1 MWEQGPSGSRPG
13 TYPPRRAWKLRVSVS
28 MMRLRRRPHRL
39 PLQRP
44 SSTTAPT
51 SALVAV
57 SAGMTVSLLEPSS
70 CQPTIIRVVVCSAE
84 LGTYFV
90 IGNCDLP
97 QTTGV
102 CPQSSGG
109 KRSSRR
115 ESTFS
120 TAFMGK
126 GLVLRSSGGSI
137 GVSYMSA
144 LVSAAALVLR

>member
-1 MWEQGPSGSRPG
+1 M
-13 TYPPRRAWKLRVSVS
+13 
-28 MMRLRRRPHRL
+28 
-39 PLQRP
+39 
-44 SSTTAPT
+44 APT
-51 SALVAV
+51 SALVV

-70 CQPTIIRVVVCSAE
+70 CQPTIIRVVACSAGT
-84 LGTYFV
+84 GTYFV

-102 CPQSSGG
+102 CPQPSGG

-120 TAFMGK
+120 TTLMGK

>member
-1 MWEQGPSGSRPG
+1 M
-13 TYPPRRAWKLRVSVS
+13 
-28 MMRLRRRPHRL
+28 
-39 PLQRP
+39 
-44 SSTTAPT
+44 APT
-51 SALVAV
+51 RALVAV

-70 CQPTIIRVVVCSAE
+70 CQPTIIRVVVRSAG

-109 KRSSRR
+109 KRSPRG

-120 TAFMGK
+120 TALVADHGYEK
-126 GLVLRSSGGSI
+126 GRI
-137 GVSYMSA
+137 C
-144 LVSAAALVLR
+144 

>member
-1 MWEQGPSGSRPG
+1 M
-13 TYPPRRAWKLRVSVS
+13 
-28 MMRLRRRPHRL
+28 
-39 PLQRP
+39 
-44 SSTTAPT
+44 APT
-51 SALVAV
+51 SALVVV

-70 CQPTIIRVVVCSAE
+70 CQPTIIRVVVRSAG

-90 IGNCDLP
+90 IGNCVSP

-102 CPQSSGG
+102 CPQPSGG
-109 KRSSRR
+109 KRSPRG

-120 TAFMGK
+120 TALMGK

>member
-1 MWEQGPSGSRPG
+1 M
-13 TYPPRRAWKLRVSVS
+13 
-28 MMRLRRRPHRL
+28 
-39 PLQRP
+39 
-44 SSTTAPT
+44 APT

-57 SAGMTVSLLEPSS
+57 SAGMTVSLISSPSP
-70 CQPTIIRVVVCSAE
+70 CQSMIIRVVARSAG

-97 QTTGV
+97 QTTGGR
-102 CPQSSGG
+102 PQSSGG

-120 TAFMGK
+120 TALVGE
-126 GLVLRSSGGSI
+126 GLVLRSSGSSI

>member
-1 MWEQGPSGSRPG
+1 MSSISTGLWIGVHGSF
-13 TYPPRRAWKLRVSVS
+13 RASVLRTC
-28 MMRLRRRPHRL
+28 LRRRPHRL

-44 SSTTAPT
+44 SSTMAPT

-70 CQPTIIRVVVCSAE
+70 CQPTIIRVVMRSAG

-109 KRSSRR
+109 KRSPRG

-120 TAFMGK
+120 TALMGK

-144 LVSAAALVLR
+144 LLSAAALVLR

>member
-1 MWEQGPSGSRPG
+1 M
-13 TYPPRRAWKLRVSVS
+13 
-28 MMRLRRRPHRL
+28 
-39 PLQRP
+39 
-44 SSTTAPT
+44 APT
-51 SALVAV
+51 SALVVV

-70 CQPTIIRVVVCSAE
+70 CQPTIIRVVVRSAG

-109 KRSSRR
+109 KRSPRG

-120 TAFMGK
+120 TALMGK

>member
-1 MWEQGPSGSRPG
+1 MSSISTGLWIGVHGSF
-13 TYPPRRAWKLRVSVS
+13 RASVLRTC
-28 MMRLRRRPHRL
+28 LRRRPHRL

-44 SSTTAPT
+44 SSTMAPT

-70 CQPTIIRVVVCSAE
+70 CQPTIIRVVMRSAG

-109 KRSSRR
+109 KRSPRG

-120 TAFMGK
+120 TALMGK

>member
-1 MWEQGPSGSRPG
+1 MGSFPGIAGGPGS
-13 TYPPRRAWKLRVSVS
+13 
-28 MMRLRRRPHRL
+28 RRRPGGHQ
-39 PLQRP
+39 PLLLLVSAAT
-44 SSTTAPT
+44 SSACGPRIGFH
-51 SALVAV
+51 AFVAV

-70 CQPTIIRVVVCSAE
+70 CQPTIIRVVVCSAG

-97 QTTGV
+97 QATGV

-109 KRSSRR
+109 KRSPRG

-120 TAFMGK
+120 TALMGK

-144 LVSAAALVLR
+144 LLSAAALVLR